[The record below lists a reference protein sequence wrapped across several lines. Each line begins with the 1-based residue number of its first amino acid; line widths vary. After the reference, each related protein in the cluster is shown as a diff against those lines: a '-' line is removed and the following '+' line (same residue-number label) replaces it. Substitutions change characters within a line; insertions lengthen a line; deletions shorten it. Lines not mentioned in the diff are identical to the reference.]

1 MIVCA
6 ARVTTIAR
14 RAAVL
19 SRAYIR
25 SSRTYGVCWC
35 APAMDALGHL
45 SQFGFSLLLG
55 ANQSY
60 MLTKAALQYAAP
72 AISNTVG
79 LYVQKAAWDAG
90 GAILTSAGGLRQLSQ
105 KLHPTVTQLPTP

>member
-1 MIVCA
+1 
-6 ARVTTIAR
+6 
-14 RAAVL
+14 
-19 SRAYIR
+19 
-25 SSRTYGVCWC
+25 
-35 APAMDALGHL
+35 MDALGHL

-55 ANQSY
+55 ANPSY

-72 AISNTVG
+72 ASSNTVG

-90 GAILTSAGGLRQLSQ
+90 GAILTSAGGLQQLFQ